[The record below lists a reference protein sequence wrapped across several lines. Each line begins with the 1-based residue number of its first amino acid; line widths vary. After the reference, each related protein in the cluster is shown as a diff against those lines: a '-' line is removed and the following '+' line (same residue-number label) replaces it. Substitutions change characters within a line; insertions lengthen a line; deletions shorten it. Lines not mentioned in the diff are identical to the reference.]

1 LLTNVTNVGV
11 TDGFAVANPMG
22 DATEAILSTTALS
35 IDPVASVA
43 CGFAIAI
50 PMGDTTES

>member
-1 LLTNVTNVGV
+1 LTNVTNVGI